1 MRKYQ
6 AFFRIRFINTLQYR
20 SAAIAGMATQLAWG
34 WHSTPFTK
42 QILVPFP

>member
-34 WHSTPFTK
+34 LME
-42 QILVPFP
+42 ILAFHAFYQAI